1 VRVKTYSHISLRSR
15 SSRRSG
21 RQKLLYRRFSSSAS
35 GCVRRRF
42 VATCGRHHHRGL
54 RILVGCRVDH
64 ARRVPIDHGRRVDF
78 LFTLFDLFLFF
89 LGVELCSSASRRVP
103 RILVSA
109 VATLKLFDCCVGHF
123 GSVPIDKNHRA
134 VHSIT
139 ASSSRTCDW
148 FSVLHASRV
157 FSHPRS
163 SRELLFFRELPV
175 IIPWPIV
182 ANKMGSLSKILAIL
196 AVSISLLRRL
206 LVRSYRCLNSAL
218 PHVGRS
224 KATINL

>member
-1 VRVKTYSHISLRSR
+1 MRVKTYSHISLRSR

-103 RILVSA
+103 RILVCA

-123 GSVPIDKNHRA
+123 GSVPIDQNHRA

-163 SRELLFFRELPV
+163 SREL
-175 IIPWPIV
+175 
-182 ANKMGSLSKILAIL
+182 
-196 AVSISLLRRL
+196 
-206 LVRSYRCLNSAL
+206 
-218 PHVGRS
+218 
-224 KATINL
+224 

>member
-1 VRVKTYSHISLRSR
+1 M
-15 SSRRSG
+15 
-21 RQKLLYRRFSSSAS
+21 YRRFSSSAS

-42 VATCGRHHHRGL
+42 VATCGRLHHRGL

-157 FSHPRS
+157 FRTPEVPENFNFSGSFLPSSHGLSWLIKWVP
-163 SRELLFFRELPV
+163 FQKY
-175 IIPWPIV
+175 WP
-182 ANKMGSLSKILAIL
+182 SWLSVLACCG
-196 AVSISLLRRL
+196 VSW
-206 LVRSYRCLNSAL
+206 
-218 PHVGRS
+218 
-224 KATINL
+224 